1 MFLIMGEAKRR
12 KQLLGSQYG
21 QPLGLTATARRQL
34 IQDHLESLL
43 FQHYQACGYILKLNR
58 VVPSSGII
66 SPKPK
71 SDREQ
76 VHATFV

>member
-43 FQHYQACGYILKLNR
+43 FQHYQACGYTDWLDQPCRERNE
-58 VVPSSGII
+58 II
-66 SPKPK
+66 SW
-71 SDREQ
+71 
-76 VHATFV
+76 